1 MSHNALGAEEM
12 EVAKAGAPAFV
23 GPDFGN
29 TDYECAN
36 ELRRHGRDDGAG
48 ARGERQLRGQSRR
61 HPSPDPAGVAGAVQ
75 SSPGARALQVL
86 GGRV

>member
-1 MSHNALGAEEM
+1 MSHNALGAEET

-48 ARGERQLRGQSRR
+48 ARGERQLRGQSRQ
-61 HPSPDPAGVAGAVQ
+61 HPSPDPARETEQAT
-75 SSPGARALQVL
+75 SEP
-86 GGRV
+86 